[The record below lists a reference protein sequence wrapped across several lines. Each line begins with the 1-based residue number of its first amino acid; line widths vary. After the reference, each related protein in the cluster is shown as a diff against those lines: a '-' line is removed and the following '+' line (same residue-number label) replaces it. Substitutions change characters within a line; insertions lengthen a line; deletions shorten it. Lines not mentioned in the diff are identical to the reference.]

1 MCEIEKI
8 SNRFKI
14 RTIIFTVF
22 LLFFLTNFVYG
33 SLKYYYLH
41 VGSFRSEDKATQ
53 FSRDLQKKGLETVV
67 RGEEI
72 TGKGFWYRIYIGP
85 FYSRL
90 EAELESR
97 DLKGRGIVDY
107 AAIHKKDS
115 ILFSNLEKEPEP
127 MEKAPQAVPEKAVSE
142 ITPPQEK
149 PAPVIQPP
157 LPESEPVEEKPAI
170 AKPPAEKATPVE
182 EEITKEKA
190 PPPPVKVQKPAREV
204 YHPRPPLKSS
214 KRGYGRNM
222 RQWGVGLGVKYGY
235 RDIETTIVKRND
247 EPYNEENKDEFPT
260 QMHMTTLQLRL
271 GLTNFLEIFG
281 NAGTDFN
288 DTSELGFA
296 YGGGLRLNLFE
307 IRGFYSAL
315 QGEYLSGDFDEE
327 YVSDVNN
334 KWKKDTEW
342 EEINAK
348 VELGFVRS
356 RFAAYIGGTF
366 LNYNEDT
373 KRQQLEVLPPLLTY
387 QDEIEEEN
395 SFGAFAGI
403 AINLTPGFIVNLEGE
418 VLTQKSISVTLE
430 YLF

>member
-14 RTIIFTVF
+14 RTLIFTVF
-22 LLFFLTNFVYG
+22 LLFFLTDFVYG

-41 VGSFRSEDKATQ
+41 VGSFRAEDKATQ

-72 TGKGFWYRIYIGP
+72 PGKGFWYRIYIGP

-97 DLKGRGIVDY
+97 DLKGKGIVDY
-107 AAIHKKDS
+107 AAIHKHDS
-115 ILFSNLEKEPEP
+115 LLLSSLEEEPEP
-127 MEKAPQAVPEKAVSE
+127 METAPEAVPEKAVSE
-142 ITPPQEK
+142 ITPPPEK
-149 PAPVIQPP
+149 PAPVIQP
-157 LPESEPVEEKPAI
+157 LPPEPPPVEEKPVI
-170 AKPPAEKATPVE
+170 AERPAEKVAPVEEKIE
-182 EEITKEKA
+182 EEIT
-190 PPPPVKVQKPAREV
+190 PPPPLKVQKPARKV
-204 YHPRPPLKSS
+204 YPKPPLKSS

-222 RQWGVGLGVKYGY
+222 RQWGVGLGAKYTY
-235 RDIETTIVKRND
+235 RDIETTIIKRND
-247 EPYNEENKDEFPT
+247 IPFDDEKKGEFPT
-260 QMHMTTLQLRL
+260 QMHLTTLQLRL
-271 GLTNFLEIFG
+271 GFTNFLEIFG
-281 NAGTDFN
+281 KAGTNFN

-315 QGEYLSGDFDEE
+315 QGEYLSGDFEEE
-327 YVSDVNN
+327 YISDVDN

-348 VELGFVRS
+348 VELGFVHP

-373 KRQQLEVLPPLLTY
+373 KRQQLEGLPTLLTY

-395 SFGAFAGI
+395 SFGAYAGI
-403 AINLTPGFIVNLEGE
+403 AINLTPGFIANLEGE
-418 VLTQKSISVTLE
+418 ALTQKSISVTLE